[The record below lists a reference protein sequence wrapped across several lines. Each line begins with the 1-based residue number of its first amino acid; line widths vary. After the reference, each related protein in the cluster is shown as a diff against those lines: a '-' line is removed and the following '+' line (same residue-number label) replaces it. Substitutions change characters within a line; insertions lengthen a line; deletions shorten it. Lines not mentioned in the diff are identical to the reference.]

1 MSSPLFSC
9 VGLASPGAQPWEA
22 LLASDEPPACE
33 VINAGGAGTAFLVCD
48 HASNRVPRLLGNLG
62 LEPAQLA
69 DHIGWD
75 PGAAEVARRLSGH
88 LDAPLMLS
96 GYSRLAVDCNRP
108 LDSPESITEQSA
120 GVSIPGNRALTA
132 RDRAIRIDAL
142 FRPYHEAIAR
152 LLDRRAGRPSL
163 LLSIHSFTPEL
174 AGQRRPWDIAIS
186 YGRDR
191 RLAELML
198 DALKAD
204 AKLVVGDNEPYPVDD
219 AIDYTIPVH
228 GEGRGLPHVLIE
240 IRQDGIATPSAAA
253 AWAMRLAETY
263 ARVEPAALRL
273 WGMPVDAAPVTATPR
288 LTDRRR

>member
-1 MSSPLFSC
+1 MRSHVSPLFSRV
-9 VGLASPGAQPWEA
+9 VGARPWQA

-88 LDAPLMLS
+88 LDAPLGLS

-108 LDSPESITEQSA
+108 PDSRESITEQSA
-120 GVSIPGNRALTA
+120 GVSVPGESGAHA
-132 RDRAIRIDAL
+132 RRSGDAH
-142 FRPYHEAIAR
+142 RPYHEAITQ

-174 AGQRRPWDIAIS
+174 AGQRRPWDNRHLLRARPRTCRAHARGAR
-186 YGRDR
+186 GRRETR
-191 RLAELML
+191 RRPQRTLSRGPSTTRSRSTVRA
-198 DALKAD
+198 AD
-204 AKLVVGDNEPYPVDD
+204 CRMSWSRSGRTASQRRRTRPRGRCDWRKPTPKSSRRRCASAGRHFDD
-219 AIDYTIPVH
+219 A
-228 GEGRGLPHVLIE
+228 E
-240 IRQDGIATPSAAA
+240 
-253 AWAMRLAETY
+253 
-263 ARVEPAALRL
+263 
-273 WGMPVDAAPVTATPR
+273 VTVTPR
-288 LTDRRR
+288 LIGRRR

>member
-1 MSSPLFSC
+1 MRSHVSPLFSRV
-9 VGLASPGAQPWEA
+9 VGARPWQA
-22 LLASDEPPACE
+22 LLTSDEPPACE

-88 LDAPLMLS
+88 LDAPLGLS

-108 LDSPESITEQSA
+108 PDSRESITEQSA
-120 GVSIPGNRALTA
+120 GVSVPGESGAHA
-132 RDRAIRIDAL
+132 RRSGDAH
-142 FRPYHEAIAR
+142 RPYHEAITQ

-191 RLAELML
+191 GLAALML
-198 DALKAD
+198 EALEAD
-204 AKLVVGDNEPYPVDD
+204 GKLVVGDNEPYPVD
-219 AIDYTIPVH
+219 H
-228 GEGRGLPHVLIE
+228 
-240 IRQDGIATPSAAA
+240 
-253 AWAMRLAETY
+253 RLHD
-263 ARVEPAALRL
+263 P
-273 WGMPVDAAPVTATPR
+273 GPR
-288 LTDRRR
+288 

>member
-1 MSSPLFSC
+1 MSSPLVSRI
-9 VGLASPGAQPWEA
+9 GLASPDARPWEV

-75 PGAAEVARRLSGH
+75 PGAAEIARRLSGH
-88 LDAPLMLS
+88 LDAPLVLS

-142 FRPYHEAIAR
+142 FRPYHEAISQ
-152 LLDRRAGRPSL
+152 LLDRRAGQPSL

-174 AGQRRPWDIAIS
+174 AGQRRLWDIAIS

-191 RLAELML
+191 RLAALML
-198 DALKAD
+198 EALQAD
-204 AKLVVGDNEPYPVDD
+204 GKLVVGDNEPYPVDD

-228 GEGRGLPHVLIE
+228 GEGRGLPHSLVE
-240 IRQDGIATPSAAA
+240 IRQDGIATPADAA
-253 AWAMRLAETY
+253 AWAVRLAETY
-263 ARVEPAALRL
+263 ARVEPAARRL
-273 WGMPVDAAPVTATPR
+273 FGTPR
-288 LTDRRR
+288 

>member
-1 MSSPLFSC
+1 MSSLLFSRI
-9 VGLASPGAQPWEA
+9 GLASPDAQPWKA

-33 VINAGGAGTAFLVCD
+33 VINAAGAGTAFLVCD

-88 LDAPLMLS
+88 LDAPLVLS

-108 LDSPESITEQSA
+108 LDSRELIVEQSA
-120 GVSIPGNRALTA
+120 GVSIPGNWALTPG
-132 RDRAIRIDAL
+132 DRAARIEAL

-152 LLDRRAGRPSL
+152 LLDRRVGRPSL

-174 AGQRRPWDIAIS
+174 AGQPRPWDIAIS

-191 RLAELML
+191 RLATLML
-198 DALKAD
+198 QALKAD
-204 AKLVVGDNEPYPVDD
+204 ANLVVGDNEPYPVDD

-228 GEGRGLPHVLIE
+228 GESRGLPHVLVE
-240 IRQDGIATPSAAA
+240 IRQDGIATPADAA
-253 AWAMRLAETY
+253 AWATRLAAAY

-273 WGMPVDAAPVTATPR
+273 YGTPR
-288 LTDRRR
+288 

>member
-1 MSSPLFSC
+1 MPGEREPHFWSAITRQIAYQGCWGISASSP
-9 VGLASPGAQPWEA
+9 PNW
-22 LLASDEPPACE
+22 
-33 VINAGGAGTAFLVCD
+33 
-48 HASNRVPRLLGNLG
+48 
-62 LEPAQLA
+62 

-88 LDAPLMLS
+88 LDAPLALS

-142 FRPYHEAIAR
+142 FRPYHEAISQ
-152 LLDRRAGRPSL
+152 LLDRRAGQPSL

-191 RLAELML
+191 RLAALML
-198 DALKAD
+198 KALEAD
-204 AKLVVGDNEPYPVDD
+204 GKLVVGNNEP
-219 AIDYTIPVH
+219 I
-228 GEGRGLPHVLIE
+228 RGPSTTRSRSTVRLPHALVE
-240 IRQDGIATPSAAA
+240 IRQDGIATPADAA
-253 AWAMRLAETY
+253 AWAVRLAETY
-263 ARVEPAALRL
+263 AQVEPAALRL
-273 WGMPVDAAPVTATPR
+273 CGTPR
-288 LTDRRR
+288 